1 MTPEDFPG
9 ENDQADMKG
18 TSMNDLPGTDQPDG
32 TDEDVDVDV
41 DADDEG
47 HDADDLEDAQR
58 EAAEKRAQEG
68 GYQ

>member
-1 MTPEDFPG
+1 MFPEQIPG

-18 TSMNDLPGTDQPDG
+18 TSMDDLPGADG

-41 DADDEG
+41 DAEEEDQ
-47 HDADDLEDAQR
+47 DADELEDVQKD
-58 EAAEKRAQEG
+58 AAEKREQEG

>member
-1 MTPEDFPG
+1 MFPEQIPG

-18 TSMNDLPGTDQPDG
+18 TSMDDLPGADG

-41 DADDEG
+41 DAEEEEQ
-47 HDADDLEDAQR
+47 DAVELENA
-58 EAAEKRAQEG
+58 EKNAAENREQEG